1 MNNYI
6 LLFYCRAER
15 IYHSRNNSLRKHV
28 EKGKDRMYL
37 LPIFSAETNLSE
49 NILRKENTECIYC
62 LFFSRK
68 KSLRKHIEKGKERMY
83 VSPIFSA
90 ETNLS
95 ENMSRKVK
103 TECINCL
110 FL

>member
-49 NILRKENTECIYC
+49 NMSRKEKTECIYR
-62 LFFSRK
+62 LFFQQKQISQKTYLERK
-68 KSLRKHIEKGKERMY
+68 RKNVFISY
-83 VSPIFSA
+83 FSA
-90 ETNLS
+90 ERNL
-95 ENMSRKVK
+95 
-103 TECINCL
+103 
-110 FL
+110 